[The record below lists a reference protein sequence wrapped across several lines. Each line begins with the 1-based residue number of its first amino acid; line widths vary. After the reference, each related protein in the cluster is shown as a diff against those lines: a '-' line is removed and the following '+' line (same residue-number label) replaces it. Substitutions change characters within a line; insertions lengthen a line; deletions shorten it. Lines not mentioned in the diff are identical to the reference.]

1 MARTRKRSKAKDKAR
16 AERREFCEIS
26 RAVKVA
32 RSEKFA
38 EYCRLVDAGALCPA
52 CGCPL
57 VDWDGLVS
65 VSVSVLTDRGIVHE
79 ACA

>member
-1 MARTRKRSKAKDKAR
+1 MARTRKRTKAKDKAR
-16 AERREFCEIS
+16 IERREFCETS

-32 RSEKFA
+32 LSEECA
-38 EYCRLVDAGALCPA
+38 EYRRAVDAGALCPL

-57 VDWDGLVS
+57 VDWGDS
-65 VSVSVLTDRGIVHE
+65 VSVSVLTDHGFIHE